1 MKVRAKCGLKDK
13 ILTILRMLNLIK
25 RSLFYLNASDINAAL
40 KKLDYFNPN
49 KSIDINNKLIERTI
63 VVLWE
68 YFDIEEYHDDTDDDD
83 TDQIEL
89 DRVPSISRNIINELD
104 SSKKQEETP
113 QINITKEELLIQD
126 KKATEILKRQ
136 TDPIINE
143 VNGQKTISELEHI
156 CSNNRLDKETC
167 DEIRNIVNKGRGNR
181 WENDDLDLYERKNEV
196 KVVERN
202 TYVRY
207 LVIAGIKIGC
217 RPDGLIQQ
225 NHKDELCDVIIENKR
240 TSKQKIDLTFY
251 KYQIFAYLLCPMLP
265 DTVVLNI
272 VKETDSSVKNKTFH
286 KNSDPTFLRKMKI
299 ELCDW
304 KLDILDHLEETIKND
319 KNLSEYIDEILDC
332 IEQLR
337 KETLKMKND
346 LEHEPKDF
354 EEMTISELKKICSER
369 GLSKYKSKKKQ
380 ELIDLLKK

>member
-1 MKVRAKCGLKDK
+1 
-13 ILTILRMLNLIK
+13 MLNLIK
-25 RSLFYLNASDINAAL
+25 RRLFYLSAKDINVAL
-40 KKLDYFNPN
+40 KKLDYFDPN
-49 KSIDINNKLIERTI
+49 RSIDINNKLIERTTDTFY
-63 VVLWE
+63 E
-68 YFDIEEYHDDTDDDD
+68 YFGIEQDYYDDDTQQDEDD
-83 TDQIEL
+83 TDQQSDDTNEIEL
-89 DRVPSISRNIINELD
+89 DRAPSISRNIIDELD

-136 TDPIINE
+136 TAPIINE

-156 CSNNRLDKETC
+156 CSNNRLHKETC

-181 WENDDLDLYERKNEV
+181 WENYDLDLYEIKNQV
-196 KVVERN
+196 KIVERN
-202 TYVRY
+202 TDVRY

-225 NHKDELCDVIIENKR
+225 NDLCDVIIENKR
-240 TSKQKIDLTFY
+240 TSKQKIDLTLY
-251 KYQIFAYLLCPMLP
+251 KYQIFAYLLCPTLP

-286 KNSDPTFLRKMKI
+286 KNSDPAFLRKMKI

-369 GLSKYKSKKKQ
+369 GLSKYKTKKKQ